1 MDDAF
6 AWPQADH
13 LLRVAVRLLAATVLG
28 GLIGLEREQTGKAAG
43 LRTHMLVALGSALF
57 TLAPREAGMPLAN
70 ISAVVQGVVTGIGFV
85 GAGAILKSSSE
96 ERVVGLTTATT
107 VWLTAAVGVAAALQQ
122 VPHRDAAQRQRV
134 GQELPVALRG
144 LRLRAHHRRA
154 RQGRHAAK
162 RGREGRRVH
171 VVGIATEGRVAPGGV
186 G

>member
-107 VWLTAAVGVAAALQQ
+107 VWLTAAVGVAAALGPLW
-122 VPHRDAAQRQRV
+122 VPTLAV
-134 GQELPVALRG
+134 LTGLVVLTALRRFQS
-144 LRLRAHHRRA
+144 RLDDDTRL
-154 RQGRHAAK
+154 
-162 RGREGRRVH
+162 
-171 VVGIATEGRVAPGGV
+171 PLD
-186 G
+186 